1 MSVFTYKEGELYTEN
16 VSLETLANEYQTP
29 LYIYSQTAIEGNFLE
44 FQNAFTKNDSLICYA
59 VKANSNLAVLNTIAK
74 LGGGFDIVSLGEL
87 KRVIAAGGDPAKC
100 VFSGVAKTTQE
111 IEFALQQGIYCFNVE
126 SQAELLRISEVA
138 KNLQKVA
145 PISIRVNPNV
155 GAKTHPYI
163 STGLSENKFGIDILQ
178 VVDLYRFANKDPYVS
193 VQGVDCHIGSQ
204 ITEDTPFIDALD
216 KVLELVEVL
225 KKEHINIAHLDLGG
239 GIGIDY
245 ENNKTIDIQ
254 SYISKIEAKTD
265 IKIILEPGRAIVGS
279 AGVFVTQ
286 VEFLKQNSAKNFAI
300 VDGGMNDLLRPSLYQ
315 AYHNMLP
322 IKQHSQGISAQWD
335 VVGPVCETGDYFGKN
350 RDLTLQQGDLI
361 AVMDTGAYGFVM
373 SSNYNTRPLVAEVM
387 VKNNMHKLIRK
398 RQSVE
403 DLFKDEETS
412 GINE

>member
-74 LGGGFDIVSLGEL
+74 LGGGFDIVSFGEL

-126 SQAELLRISEVA
+126 SQAELLLISEVA

-155 GAKTHPYI
+155 DAKTHPYI

-225 KKEHINIAHLDLGG
+225 KKEHIS
-239 GIGIDY
+239 IGIDY
-245 ENNKTIDIQ
+245 ENNKTIDIP

-322 IKQHSQGISAQWD
+322 IKQHSQGISSQWD